1 MTKKDV
7 IQKPSDVPERSDIPK
22 RSDTPKKRGHNLKGR
37 IKGVK
42 NKSTIFKEVMRD
54 GFEARMKKDFK
65 KVVDVVLDKAMEGD
79 MVAAKMLF
87 DRVIPQT
94 KSIDLDDLEKSKGLS
109 INISIGS
116 LEDDLVVVDEN
127 VVSEQ

>member
-1 MTKKDV
+1 MTVKSARASKDV
-7 IQKPSDVPERSDIPK
+7 VPK
-22 RSDTPKKRGHNLKGR
+22 RSVPPEPPKKRGHNLKGR

>member
-1 MTKKDV
+1 MVVKSKDV
-7 IQKPSDVPERSDIPK
+7 VPKQSDI
-22 RSDTPKKRGHNLKGR
+22 PKKRGHNLKGR

>member
-1 MTKKDV
+1 MTVKDV
-7 IQKPSDVPERSDIPK
+7 VPKPSDV
-22 RSDTPKKRGHNLKGR
+22 PKKRGHNLKGR

>member
-1 MTKKDV
+1 MTVKS
-7 IQKPSDVPERSDIPK
+7 KPSDVPERSDIPK